1 MSWILK
7 SIYRSWCWLFKIIP
21 ENSIIFNPYN
31 DDDNDYIITNEL
43 RNNKL
48 IFFRKMSPPDKYH
61 NIEHIE
67 LCNNEKRIIRVLMN
81 YPHPNIVSYYK
92 IHDRYIDMELLDT
105 KKDFKKHKKEIIKI
119 MENIKIYLQ
128 DLGVLYIDWKYDNIG
143 YSKKDKTYKLFDFD
157 VSGLI
162 DKKTNKWIIKPPNY
176 WNYDNAIKHN
186 KSDPYEIDDYCFNY
200 WIIN

>member
-48 IFFRKMSPPDKYH
+48 IFFRKMSPPDKH
-61 NIEHIE
+61 HSIEHIE

-143 YSKKDKTYKLFDFD
+143 YSKKDQTYKLFDFD

-176 WNYDNAIKHN
+176 WNYDNAIKHDI
-186 KSDPYEIDDYCFNY
+186 KSTATMTS
-200 WIIN
+200 